1 MVSLSLLPA
10 SPGRV
15 LAVKAREQ
23 PEPGTL
29 QSSMDGF
36 AEHYFGASITLAGRH
51 PQPVT
56 PPSCLKNRGL
66 GRGLGQGFV
75 NRRPR
80 GVPESSYP
88 GIFASHSKHDA

>member
-36 AEHYFGASITLAGRH
+36 AEHYFGALITLAGRH

-56 PPSCLKNRGL
+56 PRSGLKN
-66 GRGLGQGFV
+66 RGLGQGFV

-88 GIFASHSKHDA
+88 GTFASHSKHDT